1 MKNNRG
7 FTLVEILVTVVII
20 STALLGLVGLQAAGV
35 RNTIGSYNRTQA
47 THLAY
52 NMADRMR
59 ANVAGQAT
67 YIALGATPENAA
79 KKANCMTTAGCTTA
93 EMAEN
98 DLYEWHQALQD
109 TANGLVKTGKIT
121 YTAPVFT
128 IAITWGE
135 SRDDNRN
142 KTTDPDL
149 TFTTDFQ
156 L

>member
-7 FTLVEILVTVVII
+7 FTFVEILVTIVII

-52 NMADRMR
+52 SMADRMR
-59 ANVAGQAT
+59 ANVAGRET
-67 YIALGATPENAA
+67 YITLGATPENTA
-79 KKANCMTTAGCTTA
+79 KKANCFTSTGCLPA
-93 EMAEN
+93 DMAEN
-98 DLYEWHQALQD
+98 DLYEWNQALQD
-109 TANGLVKTGKIT
+109 SNNGLAKTGKIS
-121 YTAPVFT
+121 YAAPVFT

-135 SRDDNRN
+135 SRDEN
-142 KTTDPDL
+142 KDKSADPDL

>member
-52 NMADRMR
+52 NIADRMR
-59 ANVAGQAT
+59 ANVAGRAT
-67 YIALGATPENAA
+67 YITLGATPENAA
-79 KKANCMTTAGCTTA
+79 KKANCVTSAGCLPA
-93 EMAEN
+93 DMAEN
-98 DLYEWHQALQD
+98 DLYEWNLALQD
-109 TANGLVKTGKIT
+109 SNNGLVKTGTIT
-121 YTAPVFT
+121 YAAPIFT

-135 SRDDNRN
+135 SRDDNRD
-142 KTTDPDL
+142 KLADPDL
-149 TFTTDFQ
+149 TFSTDFQ